1 MRIVIAGA
9 GEVGTHLAKML
20 SNEEQNIVLMDQDGK
35 KLERASHHLEVLP
48 IEGSPTLLSDLE
60 RAHVAGADLFVG
72 VTPDEATNVMACMLA
87 KRVGARHTIDRIN
100 NPEYL
105 ESEYNILMGEL
116 GVDSMIYPEELAA
129 REIGSI
135 IEYPWARQYVTLF
148 NGALALVGV
157 KVRNGAP
164 IVGQYL
170 KDLKTLLS
178 GDDGK
183 YFHVVAIKRDFDTLI
198 PRGNTRIEH
207 NDLVFFTC
215 DVDHIDL
222 VRKLSG
228 KIAPKIERVVIMGAS
243 PVALRTISKIS
254 EDIQVAL
261 IDIDKDKCLRLS
273 QELPHN
279 VEIYHGDGRDPEIVD
294 EVNLEESQ
302 VFIALTENSETNVL
316 ACLAAKRYNVYKT
329 VAKEENIDYIPL
341 AYRLD
346 VGTLINKKLLA
357 AGYIYRTLLGQDT
370 GQVTCLS
377 LVNNAEVI
385 ELVARRDSHIV
396 GRRISDLKLPA
407 NMTFG
412 GMMRNGRPCMIDGNT
427 VFEPYDHV
435 VIFYHDLT
443 INTLKE
449 LF

>member
-35 KLERASHHLEVLP
+35 KLEQASHHLEVLP

-87 KRVGARHTIDRIN
+87 KRVGARHTIARIN

-105 ESEYNILMGEL
+105 ESEYNILMEEL

-228 KIAPKIERVVIMGAS
+228 KKAPKIERVVIMGAS

-294 EVNLEESQ
+294 EVNLEGSQ

>member
-87 KRVGARHTIDRIN
+87 KRVGARHTIARIN

-105 ESEYNILMGEL
+105 ESEYNILMEEL

-164 IVGQYL
+164 IVGRYL
-170 KDLKTLLS
+170 KDLKTLLP

-228 KIAPKIERVVIMGAS
+228 KKAPKIERVVIMGAS

-294 EVNLEESQ
+294 EVNLEGSQ

-385 ELVARRDSHIV
+385 ELVTRRDSHIV

>member
-87 KRVGARHTIDRIN
+87 KRVGARHTIARIN

-105 ESEYNILMGEL
+105 ESEYNILLEEL

-170 KDLKTLLS
+170 KDLKTLLP

-228 KIAPKIERVVIMGAS
+228 KKAPKIERVVIMGAS

-294 EVNLEESQ
+294 EVNLEGSQ

-357 AGYIYRTLLGQDT
+357 AGYIYRTLLGQDA

>member
-35 KLERASHHLEVLP
+35 KLERASQHLEVLP

-87 KRVGARHTIDRIN
+87 KRVGARHTIARIN

-105 ESEYNILMGEL
+105 ESEYNILMEEL

-170 KDLKTLLS
+170 KDLKTLLP

-228 KIAPKIERVVIMGAS
+228 KKAPKIERVVIMGAS

-294 EVNLEESQ
+294 EVNLEGSQ

-385 ELVARRDSHIV
+385 ELVTRRDSHIV

>member
-87 KRVGARHTIDRIN
+87 KRVGARHTIARIN

-105 ESEYNILMGEL
+105 ESEYNILMEEL

-170 KDLKTLLS
+170 KDLKTLLP

-228 KIAPKIERVVIMGAS
+228 KKAPKIERVVIMGAS

-261 IDIDKDKCLRLS
+261 IDIDKDKCRRLS

-294 EVNLEESQ
+294 EVNLEGSQ

-357 AGYIYRTLLGQDT
+357 AGYIYRTLLGQDA

>member
-87 KRVGARHTIDRIN
+87 KRVGARHTVARIN

-105 ESEYNILMGEL
+105 ESEYNILMEEL

-170 KDLKTLLS
+170 KDLKTLLP

-228 KIAPKIERVVIMGAS
+228 KKAPKIERVVIMGAS

-294 EVNLEESQ
+294 EVNLEGSQ

>member
-35 KLERASHHLEVLP
+35 KLEQASHHLEVLP

-87 KRVGARHTIDRIN
+87 KRVGARHTIARIN

-105 ESEYNILMGEL
+105 ESEYNILMEEL

-135 IEYPWARQYVTLF
+135 IEYPWARQYVTHF

-228 KIAPKIERVVIMGAS
+228 KKAPKIERVVIMGAS

-294 EVNLEESQ
+294 EVNLEGSQ

>member
-87 KRVGARHTIDRIN
+87 KRVGARHTIARIN

-105 ESEYNILMGEL
+105 ESEYNILMEEL

-170 KDLKTLLS
+170 KDLKTLLP

-207 NDLVFFTC
+207 SDLVFFTC

-228 KIAPKIERVVIMGAS
+228 KKAPKIERVVIMGAS

-294 EVNLEESQ
+294 EVNLEGSQ

-385 ELVARRDSHIV
+385 ELVTRRDSHIV

>member
-20 SNEEQNIVLMDQDGK
+20 SNEEQNIVLMDQDDK

-87 KRVGARHTIDRIN
+87 KRVGARHTIARIN

-105 ESEYNILMGEL
+105 ESEYNILMEEL

-170 KDLKTLLS
+170 KDLKTLLP

-385 ELVARRDSHIV
+385 ELVTRRDSHIV

>member
-87 KRVGARHTIDRIN
+87 KRVGARHTVARIN

-105 ESEYNILMGEL
+105 ESEYNILMEEL

-129 REIGSI
+129 REIGLI

-170 KDLKTLLS
+170 KDLKTLLP

-228 KIAPKIERVVIMGAS
+228 KKAPKIERVVIMGAS

-294 EVNLEESQ
+294 EVNLEDSQ

-427 VFEPYDHV
+427 IFEPYDHV

>member
-87 KRVGARHTIDRIN
+87 KRVGARHTIARIN

-105 ESEYNILMGEL
+105 ESEYNILMEEL

-129 REIGSI
+129 REIASI

-170 KDLKTLLS
+170 KDLKTLLP

-228 KIAPKIERVVIMGAS
+228 KKAPKIERVVIMGAS

-254 EDIQVAL
+254 EDIQVVL

-294 EVNLEESQ
+294 EVNLEGSQ

-385 ELVARRDSHIV
+385 ELVTRRDSHIV

>member
-72 VTPDEATNVMACMLA
+72 VTPDEATNVMACILA
-87 KRVGARHTIDRIN
+87 KRVGARHTIARIN

-105 ESEYNILMGEL
+105 ESEYNILMEEL

-170 KDLKTLLS
+170 KDLKTLLP

-222 VRKLSG
+222 VRKLAG
-228 KIAPKIERVVIMGAS
+228 KKAPKIERVVIMGAS
-243 PVALRTISKIS
+243 PVALRTITKIS

>member
-87 KRVGARHTIDRIN
+87 KRVGARHTIARIN

-105 ESEYNILMGEL
+105 ESEYNILMEEL

-170 KDLKTLLS
+170 KDLKMLLP

-228 KIAPKIERVVIMGAS
+228 KKAPKIERVVIMGAS

-316 ACLAAKRYNVYKT
+316 ACLAAKRYNVYKA

-385 ELVARRDSHIV
+385 ELVTRRDSHIV

>member
-87 KRVGARHTIDRIN
+87 KRVGARHTIARIN

-105 ESEYNILMGEL
+105 ESEYNILLEEL

-170 KDLKTLLS
+170 KDLKTLLP

-228 KIAPKIERVVIMGAS
+228 KKAPKIERVVIMGAS

-294 EVNLEESQ
+294 EVNLEGSQ

-385 ELVARRDSHIV
+385 ELVTRRDSHIV

>member
-87 KRVGARHTIDRIN
+87 KRVGARHTIARIN

-105 ESEYNILMGEL
+105 ESEYNILMEEL

-222 VRKLSG
+222 IRKLSG
-228 KIAPKIERVVIMGAS
+228 KKAPKIERVVIMGAS

-294 EVNLEESQ
+294 EVNLEGSQ

>member
-9 GEVGTHLAKML
+9 GEVGSHLAKML

-87 KRVGARHTIDRIN
+87 KRVGARHTIARIN

-105 ESEYNILMGEL
+105 ESEYNILMEEL

-228 KIAPKIERVVIMGAS
+228 KKAPKIERVVIMGAS

-294 EVNLEESQ
+294 EVNLEGSQ

>member
-87 KRVGARHTIDRIN
+87 KRVGARHTIARIN

-105 ESEYNILMGEL
+105 ESEYNILMEEL

-170 KDLKTLLS
+170 KDLKTLLT

-228 KIAPKIERVVIMGAS
+228 KKAPKIERVVIMGAS

-294 EVNLEESQ
+294 EVNLEGSQ

-357 AGYIYRTLLGQDT
+357 AGYIYRTLLGQDA

>member
-20 SNEEQNIVLMDQDGK
+20 SNEEQNIVLIDQDGK

-87 KRVGARHTIDRIN
+87 KRVGARHTIARIN

-105 ESEYNILMGEL
+105 ESEYNILMEEL

-170 KDLKTLLS
+170 KDLKTLLP

-228 KIAPKIERVVIMGAS
+228 KKAPKIERVVIMGAS

-294 EVNLEESQ
+294 EVNLEGSQ

-385 ELVARRDSHIV
+385 ELVTRRDSHIV

>member
-87 KRVGARHTIDRIN
+87 KRVGARHTIARIN

-105 ESEYNILMGEL
+105 ESEYNILMEEL

-170 KDLKTLLS
+170 KDLKTLLP

-228 KIAPKIERVVIMGAS
+228 KKAPKIERVVIMGAS

-294 EVNLEESQ
+294 EVNLEGSQ

-385 ELVARRDSHIV
+385 ELVTRRDSHIV
-396 GRRISDLKLPA
+396 GCRISDLKLPA

>member
-35 KLERASHHLEVLP
+35 KLEQASHHLEVLP

-87 KRVGARHTIDRIN
+87 KRVGARHTIARIN

-105 ESEYNILMGEL
+105 ESEYNILMEEL

-170 KDLKTLLS
+170 KDLKTLLP

-228 KIAPKIERVVIMGAS
+228 KKAPKIERVVIMGAS

-294 EVNLEESQ
+294 EVNLEGSQ

-385 ELVARRDSHIV
+385 ELVTRRDSHIV

>member
-87 KRVGARHTIDRIN
+87 KRVGARHTIARIN

-105 ESEYNILMGEL
+105 ESEYNILMEEL

-170 KDLKTLLS
+170 KDLKALLP

-228 KIAPKIERVVIMGAS
+228 KKAPKIERVVIMGAS

-294 EVNLEESQ
+294 EVNLEGSQ

-385 ELVARRDSHIV
+385 ELVTRRDSHIV

-427 VFEPYDHV
+427 IFEPYDHV

>member
-72 VTPDEATNVMACMLA
+72 VPPDEATNVMACMLA
-87 KRVGARHTIDRIN
+87 KRVGARHTIARIN

-105 ESEYNILMGEL
+105 ESEYNILMEEL

-170 KDLKTLLS
+170 KDSKTLLP

-228 KIAPKIERVVIMGAS
+228 KKAPKIERVVIMGAS

-294 EVNLEESQ
+294 EVNLEDSQ

-316 ACLAAKRYNVYKT
+316 ACLAAKRHNVYKT

>member
-87 KRVGARHTIDRIN
+87 KRVGARHTIARIN

-105 ESEYNILMGEL
+105 ESEYNILMEEL

-427 VFEPYDHV
+427 IFEPYDHV

>member
-87 KRVGARHTIDRIN
+87 KRVGARHTIARIN

-105 ESEYNILMGEL
+105 ESEYNILMEEL

-170 KDLKTLLS
+170 KDLKTLLP

-228 KIAPKIERVVIMGAS
+228 KKAPKIERVVIMGAS

-294 EVNLEESQ
+294 EVNLEGSQ
-302 VFIALTENSETNVL
+302 VIIALTENSETNVL

-357 AGYIYRTLLGQDT
+357 AGYIYRTLLGQDA

>member
-60 RAHVAGADLFVG
+60 RAHVAGSDLFVG

-87 KRVGARHTIDRIN
+87 KRVGARHTIARIN

-105 ESEYNILMGEL
+105 ESEYNILMEEL

-170 KDLKTLLS
+170 KDLKTLLP

-228 KIAPKIERVVIMGAS
+228 KKAPKIERVVIMGAS

-294 EVNLEESQ
+294 EVNLEGSQ

-385 ELVARRDSHIV
+385 ELVTRRDSHIV

>member
-87 KRVGARHTIDRIN
+87 KRVGARHTIARIN

-105 ESEYNILMGEL
+105 ESEYNILMEEL

-170 KDLKTLLS
+170 KDLKTLLP

-198 PRGNTRIEH
+198 PRGNTHIEH

-228 KIAPKIERVVIMGAS
+228 KKAPKIERVVIMGAS

-294 EVNLEESQ
+294 EVNLEGSQ

-385 ELVARRDSHIV
+385 ELVTRRDSHIV

>member
-72 VTPDEATNVMACMLA
+72 VTPDDATNVMACMLA
-87 KRVGARHTIDRIN
+87 KRVGARHTIARIN

-105 ESEYNILMGEL
+105 ESEYNILMEEL

-170 KDLKTLLS
+170 KDLKTLLP

-228 KIAPKIERVVIMGAS
+228 KKAPKIERVVIMGAS

-294 EVNLEESQ
+294 EVNLEGSQ

-357 AGYIYRTLLGQDT
+357 AGYIYRTLLGQDA

>member
-87 KRVGARHTIDRIN
+87 KRVGARHTIARIN

-105 ESEYNILMGEL
+105 ESEYNILMEEL

-170 KDLKTLLS
+170 KDLKTLLP

-222 VRKLSG
+222 IRKLSG
-228 KIAPKIERVVIMGAS
+228 KKAPKIERVVIMGAS

-377 LVNNAEVI
+377 LVNIAEVI

>member
-72 VTPDEATNVMACMLA
+72 VTPDEETNVMACMLA
-87 KRVGARHTIDRIN
+87 KRVGARHTIARIN

-105 ESEYNILMGEL
+105 ESEYNILMEEL

>member
-60 RAHVAGADLFVG
+60 RARVAGADLFVG

-87 KRVGARHTIDRIN
+87 KRVGARHTIARIN

-105 ESEYNILMGEL
+105 ESEYNILMEEL

-228 KIAPKIERVVIMGAS
+228 KKAPKIERVVIMGAS

>member
-72 VTPDEATNVMACMLA
+72 VTPDEATNVMACMFA
-87 KRVGARHTIDRIN
+87 KRVGARHTIARIN

-105 ESEYNILMGEL
+105 ESEYNILMEEL

-170 KDLKTLLS
+170 KDLKTLLP

-228 KIAPKIERVVIMGAS
+228 KKAPKIERVVIMGAS

-294 EVNLEESQ
+294 EVNLEGSQ

-396 GRRISDLKLPA
+396 GHRISDLKLPA

>member
-87 KRVGARHTIDRIN
+87 KRVGARHTIARIN

-105 ESEYNILMGEL
+105 ESEYNILMEEL

-228 KIAPKIERVVIMGAS
+228 KKAPKIERVVIMGAS

-385 ELVARRDSHIV
+385 ELVTRRDSHIV